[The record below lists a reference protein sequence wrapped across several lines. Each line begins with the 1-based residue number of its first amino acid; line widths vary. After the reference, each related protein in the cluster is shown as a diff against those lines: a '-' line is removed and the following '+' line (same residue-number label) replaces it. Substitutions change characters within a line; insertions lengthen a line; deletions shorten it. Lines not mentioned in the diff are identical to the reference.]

1 MNLNYIYKD
10 SFLFGFK
17 EAHKGAISEANI
29 KSAFRSTGL
38 VPFDPTK
45 LLNHLS
51 LDPRTPPSLPSSP
64 ERMWASKT
72 PRNMKELELQIT
84 LVKEK
89 IRVLQNSSP
98 TPINDA
104 LAKIVNHPA
113 QIATASHKATEEV
126 RVR

>member
-1 MNLNYIYKD
+1 MKAHMNYMSKD

-17 EAHKGAISEANI
+17 ESHKAAISEANI

-45 LLNHLS
+45 VLNHLS
-51 LDPRTPPSLPSSP
+51 IEPRTPRSLPSSP

-72 PRNMKELELQIT
+72 PRNMKELELQST

-89 IRVLQNSSP
+89 IRVHQHSSP
-98 TPINDA
+98 TPINEA
-104 LAKIVNHPA
+104 LDKLVNYV
-113 QIATASHKATEEV
+113 E
-126 RVR
+126 RCM